1 MSEKEEIQEFCN
13 AINKEGLSLTIN
25 YHSYS
30 DLAQGAKEIE
40 KQAYEGLKVAYNI
53 GKFLDGHAFCGAC
66 GKRIY
71 EDWGAE

>member
-1 MSEKEEIQEFCN
+1 MSEKEEVQEFCN
-13 AINKEGLSLTIN
+13 EINKGNPAVMIY

-40 KQAYEGLKVAYNI
+40 KQAYEGLKVAHNI
-53 GKFLDGHAFCGAC
+53 KKFLDEHAFCDAC

-71 EDWGAE
+71 KD